1 MDPKNMKLY
10 VRNKLY
16 FIVDH
21 YQKETCFYDEDAYYH
36 YDIDVDRILLHKK
49 SDKKHFIRYRHSNQ
63 MEILPLQIKIKNF
76 YYEIHDHNKGDKIIY
91 IENSDDGFFQTI
103 REIWNRITK
112 LIGIKNAPDF
122 VQNNLYDE
130 EYIRANL
137 LSNANFVESNCHKDE
152 VIIVLHS
159 VINNNLKASLLELV
173 NYCE

>member
-1 MDPKNMKLY
+1 ML
-10 VRNKLY
+10 
-16 FIVDH
+16 I
-21 YQKETCFYDEDAYYH
+21 EYY
-36 YDIDVDRILLHKK
+36 YTKK
-49 SDKKHFIRYRHSNQ
+49 VTKKHFIRYRHSNQ
-63 MEILPLQIKIKNF
+63 MDILPLQLKMKNF
-76 YYEIHDHNKGDKIIY
+76 YYEIHDHNKGGKIIY
-91 IENSDDGFFQTI
+91 IENSDDGFFQII

-130 EYIRANL
+130 EYVRANL
-137 LSNANFVESNCHKDE
+137 LRNANFVESNCHKDE

>member
-1 MDPKNMKLY
+1 MMKMDTIIMTLM
-10 VRNKLY
+10 L
-16 FIVDH
+16 I
-21 YQKETCFYDEDAYYH
+21 EYY
-36 YDIDVDRILLHKK
+36 YTKK
-49 SDKKHFIRYRHSNQ
+49 VTKKHFIRYRHSNQ
-63 MEILPLQIKIKNF
+63 MDILPLQLKMKNF
-76 YYEIHDHNKGDKIIY
+76 YYEIHDHNKGGKIIY
-91 IENSDDGFFQTI
+91 IENSDDGFFQII

-137 LSNANFVESNCHKDE
+137 LRNANFVESNCHKDE

>member
-1 MDPKNMKLY
+1 ML
-10 VRNKLY
+10 
-16 FIVDH
+16 I
-21 YQKETCFYDEDAYYH
+21 EYY
-36 YDIDVDRILLHKK
+36 YTKK
-49 SDKKHFIRYRHSNQ
+49 VTKKHFIRYRHSNQ
-63 MEILPLQIKIKNF
+63 MDILPLQLKMKNF
-76 YYEIHDHNKGDKIIY
+76 YYEIHDHNKGGKIIY
-91 IENSDDGFFQTI
+91 IENSDDGFFQII

-137 LSNANFVESNCHKDE
+137 LRNATFVESNCHKDE

>member
-1 MDPKNMKLY
+1 ML
-10 VRNKLY
+10 
-16 FIVDH
+16 I
-21 YQKETCFYDEDAYYH
+21 EYY
-36 YDIDVDRILLHKK
+36 YTKK
-49 SDKKHFIRYRHSNQ
+49 VTKKHFIRYRHSNQ
-63 MEILPLQIKIKNF
+63 MDILPLQLKMKNF
-76 YYEIHDHNKGDKIIY
+76 YYEIHDHNKGCKIIY
-91 IENSDDGFFQTI
+91 IENSDDGFFQII

-137 LSNANFVESNCHKDE
+137 LRNANFVESNCHKDE

>member
-1 MDPKNMKLY
+1 MMKMDTIIMILM
-10 VRNKLY
+10 L
-16 FIVDH
+16 I
-21 YQKETCFYDEDAYYH
+21 EYY
-36 YDIDVDRILLHKK
+36 YTKK
-49 SDKKHFIRYRHSNQ
+49 VTKKHFIRYRHSNQ
-63 MEILPLQIKIKNF
+63 MDILPLQLKMKNF
-76 YYEIHDHNKGDKIIY
+76 YYEIHDHNKGGKIIY
-91 IENSDDGFFQTI
+91 IENSDDGFFQII

-112 LIGIKNAPDF
+112 LIAIKNAPDF

-137 LSNANFVESNCHKDE
+137 LRNANFVESNCHKDE

>member
-1 MDPKNMKLY
+1 MMKMDTIIMILM
-10 VRNKLY
+10 L
-16 FIVDH
+16 I
-21 YQKETCFYDEDAYYH
+21 EYY
-36 YDIDVDRILLHKK
+36 YTKK
-49 SDKKHFIRYRHSNQ
+49 VTKKHFIRYRHSNQ
-63 MEILPLQIKIKNF
+63 MDILPLQLKMKNF
-76 YYEIHDHNKGDKIIY
+76 YYEINDHNKGGKIIY
-91 IENSDDGFFQTI
+91 IENSDDGFFQII

-137 LSNANFVESNCHKDE
+137 LRNANFVESNCHKDE

>member
-1 MDPKNMKLY
+1 MMKMDTIIMILM
-10 VRNKLY
+10 L
-16 FIVDH
+16 I
-21 YQKETCFYDEDAYYH
+21 EYY
-36 YDIDVDRILLHKK
+36 YTKK
-49 SDKKHFIRYRHSNQ
+49 VTKKHFIRYRHSNQ
-63 MEILPLQIKIKNF
+63 MDILPLQLKMKNF
-76 YYEIHDHNKGDKIIY
+76 YYEIHDHNKGCKIIY
-91 IENSDDGFFQTI
+91 IENSDDGFFQII

-112 LIGIKNAPDF
+112 LIGIKNAPNF

-137 LSNANFVESNCHKDE
+137 LRNANFVESNCHKDE

>member
-1 MDPKNMKLY
+1 MMKMDTIIMILM
-10 VRNKLY
+10 L
-16 FIVDH
+16 I
-21 YQKETCFYDEDAYYH
+21 EYY
-36 YDIDVDRILLHKK
+36 YTKK
-49 SDKKHFIRYRHSNQ
+49 VTKKHFIRYRHSNQ
-63 MEILPLQIKIKNF
+63 MDILPLQLKMKNF
-76 YYEIHDHNKGDKIIY
+76 YYEIHDHNKGGKIIY
-91 IENSDDGFFQTI
+91 IENSDDGFFQII

-137 LSNANFVESNCHKDE
+137 LRNANFVESNCHKDE

>member
-1 MDPKNMKLY
+1 ML
-10 VRNKLY
+10 
-16 FIVDH
+16 I
-21 YQKETCFYDEDAYYH
+21 EYY
-36 YDIDVDRILLHKK
+36 YTKK
-49 SDKKHFIRYRHSNQ
+49 VTKKHFIRYRHSNQ
-63 MEILPLQIKIKNF
+63 MDILPLQLKMKNF
-76 YYEIHDHNKGDKIIY
+76 YYEIHDHNKGGKIIY
-91 IENSDDGFFQTI
+91 IENSDDGFFQII

-137 LSNANFVESNCHKDE
+137 LRNANFVESNCHKDE

>member
-1 MDPKNMKLY
+1 MMKMDTIIMILM
-10 VRNKLY
+10 L
-16 FIVDH
+16 I
-21 YQKETCFYDEDAYYH
+21 EYY
-36 YDIDVDRILLHKK
+36 YTKK
-49 SDKKHFIRYRHSNQ
+49 VTKKHFIRYRHSNQ
-63 MEILPLQIKIKNF
+63 MDILPLQLKMKNF
-76 YYEIHDHNKGDKIIY
+76 YYKIHDHNKGGKIIY
-91 IENSDDGFFQTI
+91 IENSDDGFFQII

-137 LSNANFVESNCHKDE
+137 LRNANFVESNCHKDE

>member
-1 MDPKNMKLY
+1 MMKMDTIIMILM
-10 VRNKLY
+10 L
-16 FIVDH
+16 I
-21 YQKETCFYDEDAYYH
+21 EYY
-36 YDIDVDRILLHKK
+36 YTKK
-49 SDKKHFIRYRHSNQ
+49 VTKKHFIRYRHSNQ
-63 MEILPLQIKIKNF
+63 MDILPLQSKMKNF
-76 YYEIHDHNKGDKIIY
+76 YYEIHDHNKGGKIIY
-91 IENSDDGFFQTI
+91 IENSDDGFFQII

-137 LSNANFVESNCHKDE
+137 LRNANFVESNCHKDE

>member
-1 MDPKNMKLY
+1 ML
-10 VRNKLY
+10 
-16 FIVDH
+16 I
-21 YQKETCFYDEDAYYH
+21 EYY
-36 YDIDVDRILLHKK
+36 YTKK
-49 SDKKHFIRYRHSNQ
+49 VTKKHFIRYRHSNQ
-63 MEILPLQIKIKNF
+63 MDILPLQLKMKNF
-76 YYEIHDHNKGDKIIY
+76 YYKIHDHNKGGKIIY
-91 IENSDDGFFQTI
+91 IENSDDGFFQII

-112 LIGIKNAPDF
+112 LIAIKNAPDF

-137 LSNANFVESNCHKDE
+137 LRNANFVESNCHKDE

>member
-1 MDPKNMKLY
+1 ML
-10 VRNKLY
+10 
-16 FIVDH
+16 I
-21 YQKETCFYDEDAYYH
+21 EYY
-36 YDIDVDRILLHKK
+36 YTKK
-49 SDKKHFIRYRHSNQ
+49 VTKKHFIRYRHSNQ
-63 MEILPLQIKIKNF
+63 MDILPLQLKMKNF
-76 YYEIHDHNKGDKIIY
+76 YYKIHDHNKGGKIIY
-91 IENSDDGFFQTI
+91 IENSDDGFFQII

-137 LSNANFVESNCHKDE
+137 LRNANFVESNCHKDE

>member
-1 MDPKNMKLY
+1 ML
-10 VRNKLY
+10 
-16 FIVDH
+16 I
-21 YQKETCFYDEDAYYH
+21 EYY
-36 YDIDVDRILLHKK
+36 YTKK
-49 SDKKHFIRYRHSNQ
+49 VTKKHFIRYRHSNQ
-63 MEILPLQIKIKNF
+63 MDILPLQSKMKNF
-76 YYEIHDHNKGDKIIY
+76 YYEIHDHNKGGKIIY
-91 IENSDDGFFQTI
+91 IENSDDGFFQII

-137 LSNANFVESNCHKDE
+137 LRNANFVESNCHKDE

>member
-1 MDPKNMKLY
+1 MLT
-10 VRNKLY
+10 
-16 FIVDH
+16 
-21 YQKETCFYDEDAYYH
+21 EYY
-36 YDIDVDRILLHKK
+36 YTKK
-49 SDKKHFIRYRHSNQ
+49 VTKKHFIRYRHSNQ
-63 MEILPLQIKIKNF
+63 MDILPLQLKMKNF
-76 YYEIHDHNKGDKIIY
+76 YYEIHDHNKGGKIIY
-91 IENSDDGFFQTI
+91 IENSDDGFFQII

-137 LSNANFVESNCHKDE
+137 LRNANFVESNCHKDE

>member
-1 MDPKNMKLY
+1 ML
-10 VRNKLY
+10 
-16 FIVDH
+16 I
-21 YQKETCFYDEDAYYH
+21 EYY
-36 YDIDVDRILLHKK
+36 YTKK
-49 SDKKHFIRYRHSNQ
+49 VTKKHFIRYRLSNQ
-63 MEILPLQIKIKNF
+63 MDILPLQLKMKNF
-76 YYEIHDHNKGDKIIY
+76 YYKIHDHNKGGKIIY
-91 IENSDDGFFQTI
+91 IENSDDGFFQII

-137 LSNANFVESNCHKDE
+137 LRNANFVESNCHKDE

-159 VINNNLKASLLELV
+159 VINNNPKASLLELV

>member
-1 MDPKNMKLY
+1 MMKMDTIIMILM
-10 VRNKLY
+10 L
-16 FIVDH
+16 I
-21 YQKETCFYDEDAYYH
+21 EYY
-36 YDIDVDRILLHKK
+36 YTKK
-49 SDKKHFIRYRHSNQ
+49 VTKKHFIRYRHSNQ
-63 MEILPLQIKIKNF
+63 MDVLPLQLKMKNF
-76 YYEIHDHNKGDKIIY
+76 YYEIHDHNKGGKIIY
-91 IENSDDGFFQTI
+91 IENSDDGFFQII

-137 LSNANFVESNCHKDE
+137 LRNANFVESNCHKDE

>member
-1 MDPKNMKLY
+1 MMKMDTIIMILM
-10 VRNKLY
+10 L
-16 FIVDH
+16 I
-21 YQKETCFYDEDAYYH
+21 EYY
-36 YDIDVDRILLHKK
+36 YTKK
-49 SDKKHFIRYRHSNQ
+49 VTKKHFIRYRHSNQ
-63 MEILPLQIKIKNF
+63 MDILPLQLKMKNF
-76 YYEIHDHNKGDKIIY
+76 YYEMHDHNKGGKIIY
-91 IENSDDGFFQTI
+91 IENSDDGFFQII

-137 LSNANFVESNCHKDE
+137 LRNANFVESNCHKDE

>member
-1 MDPKNMKLY
+1 MMKMDTIIMILM
-10 VRNKLY
+10 L
-16 FIVDH
+16 I
-21 YQKETCFYDEDAYYH
+21 EYY
-36 YDIDVDRILLHKK
+36 YTKK
-49 SDKKHFIRYRHSNQ
+49 VTKKHFIRYRHSNQ
-63 MEILPLQIKIKNF
+63 MDILPLQLKVKNF
-76 YYEIHDHNKGDKIIY
+76 YYEIHDHNKGGKIIY
-91 IENSDDGFFQTI
+91 IENSDDGFFQII

-137 LSNANFVESNCHKDE
+137 LRNANFVESNCHKDE

>member
-1 MDPKNMKLY
+1 MD
-10 VRNKLY
+10 
-16 FIVDH
+16 
-21 YQKETCFYDEDAYYH
+21 
-36 YDIDVDRILLHKK
+36 
-49 SDKKHFIRYRHSNQ
+49 
-63 MEILPLQIKIKNF
+63 ILPLQLKMKNF
-76 YYEIHDHNKGDKIIY
+76 YYEIHDHNKGGKIIY
-91 IENSDDGFFQTI
+91 IENSDDGFFQII

-137 LSNANFVESNCHKDE
+137 LRNANFVESNCHKDE

>member
-1 MDPKNMKLY
+1 ML
-10 VRNKLY
+10 
-16 FIVDH
+16 I
-21 YQKETCFYDEDAYYH
+21 EYY
-36 YDIDVDRILLHKK
+36 YTKK
-49 SDKKHFIRYRHSNQ
+49 VTKKHFIRYRHSNQ
-63 MEILPLQIKIKNF
+63 MDILPLQLKMKNF
-76 YYEIHDHNKGDKIIY
+76 YYEIHDHNKGGKIIY
-91 IENSDDGFFQTI
+91 IENSDDGFFQII

-112 LIGIKNAPDF
+112 LIAIKNAPDF

-137 LSNANFVESNCHKDE
+137 LRNANFVESNCHKDE

>member
-1 MDPKNMKLY
+1 ML
-10 VRNKLY
+10 
-16 FIVDH
+16 I
-21 YQKETCFYDEDAYYH
+21 EYY
-36 YDIDVDRILLHKK
+36 YTKK
-49 SDKKHFIRYRHSNQ
+49 VTKKHFIRYRHSNQ
-63 MEILPLQIKIKNF
+63 MDVLPLQLKMKNF
-76 YYEIHDHNKGDKIIY
+76 YYEIHDHNKGGKIIY
-91 IENSDDGFFQTI
+91 IENSDDGFFQII

-137 LSNANFVESNCHKDE
+137 LRNANFVESNCHKDE

>member
-1 MDPKNMKLY
+1 ML
-10 VRNKLY
+10 
-16 FIVDH
+16 I
-21 YQKETCFYDEDAYYH
+21 EYY
-36 YDIDVDRILLHKK
+36 YTKK
-49 SDKKHFIRYRHSNQ
+49 VTKKHFIRYRHSNQ
-63 MEILPLQIKIKNF
+63 MDILPLQLKMKNF
-76 YYEIHDHNKGDKIIY
+76 YYEIHDHNKCGKIIY
-91 IENSDDGFFQTI
+91 IENSDDGFFQII

-137 LSNANFVESNCHKDE
+137 LRNANFVESNCHKDE

>member
-1 MDPKNMKLY
+1 MLM
-10 VRNKLY
+10 
-16 FIVDH
+16 
-21 YQKETCFYDEDAYYH
+21 EYY
-36 YDIDVDRILLHKK
+36 YTKK
-49 SDKKHFIRYRHSNQ
+49 VTKKHFIRYRHSNQ
-63 MEILPLQIKIKNF
+63 MDILPLQLKMKNF
-76 YYEIHDHNKGDKIIY
+76 YYEIHDHNKGGKIIY
-91 IENSDDGFFQTI
+91 IENSDDGFFQII

-137 LSNANFVESNCHKDE
+137 LRNANFVESNCHKDE

>member
-1 MDPKNMKLY
+1 MMKMDTIIIILML
-10 VRNKLY
+10 
-16 FIVDH
+16 I
-21 YQKETCFYDEDAYYH
+21 EYY
-36 YDIDVDRILLHKK
+36 YTKK
-49 SDKKHFIRYRHSNQ
+49 VTKKHFIRYRHSNQ
-63 MEILPLQIKIKNF
+63 MDVLPLQLKMKNF
-76 YYEIHDHNKGDKIIY
+76 YYEIHDHNKGGKIIY
-91 IENSDDGFFQTI
+91 IENSDDGFFQII
-103 REIWNRITK
+103 REIWTRITK

-137 LSNANFVESNCHKDE
+137 LRNANFVESNCHKDE

>member
-1 MDPKNMKLY
+1 MMKMDTIIMILM
-10 VRNKLY
+10 L
-16 FIVDH
+16 I
-21 YQKETCFYDEDAYYH
+21 EYY
-36 YDIDVDRILLHKK
+36 YTKK
-49 SDKKHFIRYRHSNQ
+49 VTKKHFIRYRHSNQ
-63 MEILPLQIKIKNF
+63 MDVLPLQLKMKNF
-76 YYEIHDHNKGDKIIY
+76 YYEIHDHNKGGKIIY

-137 LSNANFVESNCHKDE
+137 LRNANFVESNCHKDE

>member
-1 MDPKNMKLY
+1 ML
-10 VRNKLY
+10 
-16 FIVDH
+16 I
-21 YQKETCFYDEDAYYH
+21 EYY
-36 YDIDVDRILLHKK
+36 YTKK
-49 SDKKHFIRYRHSNQ
+49 VTKKHFIRYRHSNQ
-63 MEILPLQIKIKNF
+63 MDVLPLQLKMKNF
-76 YYEIHDHNKGDKIIY
+76 YYEIHDHNKGGKIIY
-91 IENSDDGFFQTI
+91 IENSDDGFFQII

-112 LIGIKNAPDF
+112 LIGIKNAPDS

-137 LSNANFVESNCHKDE
+137 LRNANFVESNCHKDE

>member
-1 MDPKNMKLY
+1 ML
-10 VRNKLY
+10 
-16 FIVDH
+16 I
-21 YQKETCFYDEDAYYH
+21 EYY
-36 YDIDVDRILLHKK
+36 YTKK
-49 SDKKHFIRYRHSNQ
+49 VTKKHFIRYRHSNQ
-63 MEILPLQIKIKNF
+63 MDILPLQLKMKNF
-76 YYEIHDHNKGDKIIY
+76 YYEIHDHNKGGKIIY
-91 IENSDDGFFQTI
+91 IENSDDGFFQII

-112 LIGIKNAPDF
+112 LIGIKNAPNF

-137 LSNANFVESNCHKDE
+137 LRNANFVESNCHKDE